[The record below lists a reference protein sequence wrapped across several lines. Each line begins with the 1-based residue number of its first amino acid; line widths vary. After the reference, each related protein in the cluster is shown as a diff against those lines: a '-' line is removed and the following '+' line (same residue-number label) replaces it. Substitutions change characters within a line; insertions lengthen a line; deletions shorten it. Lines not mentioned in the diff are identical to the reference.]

1 MLVVVRTSCASCWG
15 YNLLFVSAKVTVRG
29 RVDGS
34 ACSQVWDVWLMH
46 TCYQFAAHV
55 VSQHVWAGGMGMGMG
70 NGMGH
75 WQWPGVLLIVV
86 SHWTWALAM
95 LGAWGW
101 GACVRIASLHIVMH
115 CFGGSQLPHHFQS
128 STCALINDDD
138 QVVL

>member
-34 ACSQVWDVWLMH
+34 ACSQVWDVWLLHM
-46 TCYQFAAHV
+46 CYQFAAHV

-95 LGAWGW
+95 LGAWG
-101 GACVRIASLHIVMH
+101 GVHVSGLQACTLSCIALVDISYHTT
-115 CFGGSQLPHHFQS
+115 FNQ
-128 STCALINDDD
+128 AL
-138 QVVL
+138 VL